1 MTMRTSETDPLR
13 IDAVTYPA
21 GYGRI
26 GLTFCPGKLQSAGRS
41 GHWARDLGRDH
52 RGRAVNNES
61 HSQMAGL
68 VDTVAGGQ
76 RIQIS
81 SGISQHLINPS
92 VMLHPVVRTA
102 RVEL

>member
-1 MTMRTSETDPLR
+1 
-13 IDAVTYPA
+13 
-21 GYGRI
+21 
-26 GLTFCPGKLQSAGRS
+26 
-41 GHWARDLGRDH
+41 
-52 RGRAVNNES
+52 
-61 HSQMAGL
+61 MAGL